1 MEKIK
6 RYWNKPSR
14 SAYLFIAPSIV
25 LLILFSII
33 PLIMAFGLSFF
44 DVPITMNHA
53 TFIGWD
59 NFVEAFHDPRFINS
73 LKVTAIFTGIEVPV
87 QVFGALIIAAFISKN
102 NKRNKFLRAVYFLP
116 VICSATVIGI
126 MWRMILHSNIGFIT
140 AVLQSMGLGKILQF
154 VNITVPSIRPT
165 FWYIMM
171 TRFAGALQIFDI
183 IYVTTN
189 GGPNYTT
196 ESTVSYIYSRAFSS
210 NSSMGYASAMSV
222 VLFII
227 IMFITVLMYK
237 RMVKED

>member
-126 MWRMILHSNIGFIT
+126 MWRMILHSNIG
-140 AVLQSMGLGKILQF
+140 L
-154 VNITVPSIRPT
+154 
-165 FWYIMM
+165 
-171 TRFAGALQIFDI
+171 
-183 IYVTTN
+183 
-189 GGPNYTT
+189 
-196 ESTVSYIYSRAFSS
+196 
-210 NSSMGYASAMSV
+210 
-222 VLFII
+222 
-227 IMFITVLMYK
+227 
-237 RMVKED
+237 